1 MKSRII
7 KLLNVT
13 PNIIKN
19 KSGKE
24 YIAAYLLVQEKDM
37 IDKEAISNHPCSH

>member
-7 KLLNVT
+7 NLLNV
-13 PNIIKN
+13 ILHVIKN

-24 YIAAYLLVQEKDM
+24 YTAFLLVQEKDTLV
-37 IDKEAISNHPCSH
+37 